1 MKKNI
6 KMNKEQM
13 EVSKYRAII
22 PYGEDNIVI
31 KNINK
36 ELRDKIVELV
46 ANSIE
51 NNEEIDNVSIIN
63 MLVEEL
69 TNVEFEIPITDIK
82 EPSHHVS
89 MILHYINEMITELS
103 EEIILASR
111 VVVESKKVEISSEE
125 TKDFFI
131 KQAEE
136 IQEKLERKKE
146 EEKELPKKNIKK
158 PSRRKGSVSR
168 R

>member
-51 NNEEIDNVSIIN
+51 NNEEIDNVLIIN

-89 MILHYINEMITELS
+89 MILHYINKN
-103 EEIILASR
+103 R
-111 VVVESKKVEISSEE
+111 SK
-125 TKDFFI
+125 
-131 KQAEE
+131 
-136 IQEKLERKKE
+136 
-146 EEKELPKKNIKK
+146 
-158 PSRRKGSVSR
+158 
-168 R
+168 